1 MKQPISQTLCALLLL
16 GYLLGVKNGQV
27 AIWKGND
34 PQPARVFPWSMA
46 LLPGPI
52 QRALEKGIYIEEES
66 DIGRL
71 IADMIP

>member
-1 MKQPISQTLCALLLL
+1 M
-16 GYLLGVKNGQV
+16 GYLLGVKNGQI
-27 AIWKGND
+27 AIWKDND
-34 PQPARVFPWSMA
+34 PQPARVFPWSMV

-52 QRALEKGIYIEEES
+52 QEALEKGIYVEADS